1 MVTLNQAYPLRNK
14 SIDVLSI
21 GEILVDMISDSYDN
35 LHENNQFHVLFGGS
49 PANICMNV
57 NKLGAK
63 AKLCASVGNDR
74 FGDFLVS
81 HLEKQNVETDLIQRT
96 NLPTSMVV
104 VNKSTGTPIP
114 SFYRGADYAF
124 HFTNQL
130 KQAIDDSF
138 ILHIS
143 SWPISKKTSR
153 KVIKQ
158 AIDYAKEQG
167 VLIGFDPN
175 YHPGLWE
182 ESEDGPEIIK
192 ELIGK
197 VDILKPSED
206 DANRL
211 FGKDTPENQIEKFHK
226 LGCKFVIMTLG
237 KDGAIVSYEG
247 EKTYHETK
255 ATKVVDTTGAGDA
268 FWSGFYTGITQGETI
283 EQAIEIGFLT
293 SAYKLK
299 FVGAVVDLPHY
310 QDLKLKENI

>member
-1 MVTLNQAYPLRNK
+1 MVTLNQTYSLRNK

-21 GEILVDMISDSYDN
+21 GEILVDMISDSYEN
-35 LHENNQFHVLFGGS
+35 LHGNNRFQVFFGGS

-81 HLEKQNVETDLIQRT
+81 HLEKQKVETDLIQRT
-96 NLPTSMVV
+96 KLPTSMVV
-104 VNKSTGTPIP
+104 VNKSKDTPVP
-114 SFYRGADYAF
+114 AFYRGADYGF
-124 HFTNQL
+124 HFTEQL
-130 KQAIDDSF
+130 KKAIDESM

-143 SWPISKKTSR
+143 SWPISKKASR
-153 KVIKQ
+153 EVINQ
-158 AIDYAKEQG
+158 AIDYAKDQG

-175 YHPGLWE
+175 YHQGLWE
-182 ESEDGPEIIK
+182 DNEDGTEIIK
-192 ELIGK
+192 EVIGK

-211 FGKDTPENQIEKFHK
+211 FGEDTPENQIEKFHE
-226 LGCKFVIMTLG
+226 LGCQFVIMTLG
-237 KDGAIVSYEG
+237 KDGAIVSCEG
-247 EKTYHETK
+247 EKVSHETK
-255 ATKVVDTTGAGDA
+255 ATDIVDTTGAGDA

-283 EQAIEIGFLT
+283 EKAVEIGLLT

-310 QDLKLKENI
+310 QDLYQI